1 MMKTIG
7 QSEKN
12 PKRDWEAALP
22 EGAAPV
28 LLTGL
33 ARPRISFWWRVV
45 TAPVSIKF
53 CLIAILLLIMAAI
66 FAPYVAPYNPDKT
79 NILARNAPPFWL
91 KSGQPGHLL
100 GSDQLGRDV
109 LSRCIFALR
118 VSVGIAL
125 LGVILGSV
133 IGVTLGVVS
142 GLLRGWTDRIIMI
155 VVDFQLSVPFLL
167 IVLVG
172 IAIFGTD
179 IPVLIALVGLAYWET
194 YARLSRGQ
202 VLSVRESP
210 FIESAVAMGATNW
223 RIAIHHL
230 MPNIISPIIVLL
242 TVNFPAVLLLESS
255 LSFLGIGVQ
264 PPTAS
269 LGRMVGD
276 GRNYMISA
284 WWLVISPAAFIV
296 LVTLCVQLVGDWLRD
311 VIDVKLD

>member
-1 MMKTIG
+1 MKTIDRSG
-7 QSEKN
+7 AN
-12 PKRDWEAALP
+12 PKGDPKAPSSA
-22 EGAAPV
+22 GAGLV
-28 LLTGL
+28 LLTGS
-33 ARPRISFWWRVV
+33 ARPRVSFWRRVV
-45 TAPVSIKF
+45 TAPASIKL
-53 CLIAILLLIMAAI
+53 CIVAILLLTIAAV
-66 FAPYVAPYNPDKT
+66 FAPYVSPYDPDKT
-79 NILARNAPPFWL
+79 SILARNAPPFWL
-91 KSGQPGHLL
+91 KDGKPGYLL
-100 GSDQLGRDV
+100 GTDQLGRDV
-109 LSRCIFALR
+109 LSRSIFALR

-125 LGVILGSV
+125 VGVFLGCS
-133 IGVTLGVVS
+133 IGVTLGVLS
-142 GLLRGWTDRIIMI
+142 GLLRGWTDRIIMT
-155 VVDFQLSVPFLL
+155 VVDFQLSIPFLL

-202 VLSVRESP
+202 VLSVRETP

-223 RIAIHHL
+223 RIAIRHL
-230 MPNIISPIIVLL
+230 LPNIASPIIVLL

-276 GRNYMISA
+276 GRNYMMSA
-284 WWLVISPAAFIV
+284 WWLVISPASFIV